1 MRDSYHYLCELL
13 HNPNVESRWVKS
25 QNLGMENNTRLLTK
39 ACTWQLIGFVVMSL
53 INYWVMGDWR
63 QGLGLSGLLTF
74 VGLVT
79 YYLHERVWSRIQ
91 WGRMQGRVD
100 VK

>member
-1 MRDSYHYLCELL
+1 M
-13 HNPNVESRWVKS
+13 HNPNVDSRLGKS
-25 QNLGMENNTRLLTK
+25 QNLDMENNRRLLTK

-53 INYWVMGDWR
+53 INYWVMGDWA
-63 QGLGLSGLLTF
+63 QGLGLSGLLTL

-91 WGRMQGRVD
+91 WGRTQGRVEID
-100 VK
+100 